1 MSNPNLVIERIRQNK
16 ETGKLWDFPGG
27 IHPME
32 NKSQSNS
39 KPIRTLNLPKFF
51 YVPLVQHSGWAGEL
65 LVKVGDVVLKG
76 QPLTKGDHF
85 RQLPVH
91 SPTSGRVIGIEPYVS
106 AHASGLPEI
115 TVIIETDGKDKWVER
130 QPIEDFKP
138 NKRSNYPKS
147 LPIWHCRFRR
157 CGIPNRNKIKFGG

>member
-1 MSNPNLVIERIRQNK
+1 M
-16 ETGKLWDFPGG
+16 
-27 IHPME
+27 
-32 NKSQSNS
+32 
-39 KPIRTLNLPKFF
+39 
-51 YVPLVQHSGWAGEL
+51 
-65 LVKVGDVVLKG
+65 VLKG

-130 QPIEDFKP
+130 QPIEDFL
-138 NKRSNYPKS
+138 S
-147 LPIWHCRFRR
+147 LTSDQIIQKVYQY
-157 CGIPNRNKIKFGG
+157 GIAGLGGAVFQPQQN